1 MPQWWWRA
9 NEVELEHN
17 RQPDWIVNSGWVQ
30 FKDSPAVE
38 AQYASN
44 PGGTGQILLGS
55 NQYELDFGSQPMQQ
69 RKVGAMVVG
78 MSTDRCRRCSQGT
91 HATLNEEMEVRS
103 QHPTK

>member
-69 RKVGAMVVG
+69 RTVGAMVV
-78 MSTDRCRRCSQGT
+78 CRLTAAAGAHRVHT
-91 HATLNEEMEVRS
+91 RH
-103 QHPTK
+103 